1 MALSIFDFA
10 TMGYRK
16 DEYSKDRLDP
26 ALERSIGKRTPAE
39 SNSCFFSF
47 LNPFAQLDSH
57 RKPRNSLAI
66 CKEKFLL

>member
-26 ALERSIGKRTPAE
+26 ALERSIGKLKERLLKAIRV
-39 SNSCFFSF
+39 FSLF
-47 LNPFAQLDSH
+47 
-57 RKPRNSLAI
+57 
-66 CKEKFLL
+66 